1 VTEALFRIDGL
12 VIEHEWAGERRRL
25 VDGIEFV
32 VRPGEIVG
40 LVGESGSGKSLSMMA
55 SVGLAA
61 PNLALSAGRVT
72 FAGRSFP
79 AADRSSLRANLA
91 HGVSLLFQ
99 NAKGALNPFLT
110 VERQVGRA
118 LSARLAAGERRRR
131 ITELLGAV
139 GLDSDRTGPRYA
151 HELSGGQAQRVAMA
165 CALATEPRLL
175 IADEPTTALDVTT
188 QREVLEY
195 LVRLGRERELAV
207 VLVSHNLALVALY
220 CGRAYVMHA
229 GHVVESG
236 PVDLLFSRP
245 LHPYTQGLIAA
256 IPDVDRPRELVPLEG
271 SVWGGGFAYDQCRF
285 SHRCPH
291 VRGEC
296 LAAKPTMREA
306 AHRDVRCV
314 LYGAEAA

>member
-1 VTEALFRIDGL
+1 
-12 VIEHEWAGERRRL
+12 
-25 VDGIEFV
+25 
-32 VRPGEIVG
+32 
-40 LVGESGSGKSLSMMA
+40 
-55 SVGLAA
+55 
-61 PNLALSAGRVT
+61 
-72 FAGRSFP
+72 
-79 AADRSSLRANLA
+79 
-91 HGVSLLFQ
+91 
-99 NAKGALNPFLT
+99 
-110 VERQVGRA
+110 
-118 LSARLAAGERRRR
+118 
-131 ITELLGAV
+131 
-139 GLDSDRTGPRYA
+139 
-151 HELSGGQAQRVAMA
+151 MA

-220 CGRAYVMHA
+220 CGRANVMHA

-245 LHPYTQGLIAA
+245 LHPYTRGLIAA

-271 SVWGGGFAYDQCRF
+271 SVWGGGFAYERCRF

-296 LAAKPTMREA
+296 LAVKPTMREA
-306 AHRDVRCV
+306 ENRDVRCV